1 MKKINL
7 DKCIRVQCR
16 NCKHYNKCFK
26 GEEDMLVKA
35 TEKYEELKLK
45 DKELN
50 RIPKK
55 GETFEVT
62 DERYNVLTKNN
73 KYNAIF
79 VEKVQEVETA
89 TIKAKTETAV
99 RKTRKSTK

>member
-1 MKKINL
+1 
-7 DKCIRVQCR
+7 
-16 NCKHYNKCFK
+16 
-26 GEEDMLVKA
+26 MLVKA
-35 TEKYEELKLK
+35 TGKYEELKLK

-62 DERYNVLTKNN
+62 DERFNILTKNN

-99 RKTRKSTK
+99 RKTRKVKSIEIDLDKGTVNEN